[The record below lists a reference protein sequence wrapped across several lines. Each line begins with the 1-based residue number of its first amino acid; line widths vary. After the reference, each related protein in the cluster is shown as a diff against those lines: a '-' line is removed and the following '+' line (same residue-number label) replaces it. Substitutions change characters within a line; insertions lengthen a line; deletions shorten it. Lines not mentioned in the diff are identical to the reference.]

1 MKFFILSI
9 LLLAGLS
16 LSAQRKRDFV
26 RTVHFSIA
34 PALGSNGFHPG
45 GYTNYFSLHVT
56 SGYAAASYLLEIA
69 GISNLNVNET
79 RGLQFA
85 GLTNIT
91 GANAF
96 AGMSAKEVDK
106 LVREGFEP
114 NLSGIQVSGIT
125 NVVLNNVFG
134 AQFTGGVNVAGGALQ
149 GLQISGVGN
158 MVTKYT
164 FGIQLGGVFNMS
176 VASMD
181 GLQLS
186 SLYNMTKNELFGVQL
201 SAFNVAGVIHGKN
214 SYENNDPTGVQIG
227 LINRSRVMNGFQ
239 IGMINIGKTVQG
251 TQIGLINF
259 YSGGKTPQTRD
270 GTSIGL
276 VNIGSTG
283 YFAVYTSE
291 LFTANVE
298 VATGTNKNRRMSGE
312 NTTREIVNALIY
324 GKNPGGGNEWMIGY
338 GLRKKYLNR
347 SSAPGFGHIRFLMF
361 GVDAL
366 HYNHSSSLTRE
377 LSLIARPNV
386 SAGSR
391 FHPKNRNF
399 FFFATLAYNVYFT
412 DTGRGVRTLFI
423 DTSDEEG
430 DGLLHWP
437 GFSAGVLVR

>member
-9 LLLAGLS
+9 VLLSGLS

-26 RTVHFSIA
+26 RTVHLSIA
-34 PALGSNGFHPG
+34 PALGTNGFHPG
-45 GYTNYFSLHVT
+45 GYANYFSLHLT
-56 SGYAAASYLLEIA
+56 SGYASASYLLEIA
-69 GISNLNVNET
+69 GISNLNVAET

-85 GLTNIT
+85 GLANIT

-96 AGMSAKEVDK
+96 AGMSPKEVDK
-106 LVREGFEP
+106 LVRDGFEP
-114 NLSGIQVSGIT
+114 NLSGIQVSGLT

-134 AQFTGGVNVAGGALQ
+134 AQLTGGVNVAGGAMQ
-149 GLQISGVGN
+149 GLQISGIGN
-158 MVTKYT
+158 MVTKYS
-164 FGIQLGGVFNMS
+164 FGIQIAGVFNMS
-176 VASMD
+176 VGSMD

-201 SAFNVAGVIHGKN
+201 SAFNTAGVIHGKN
-214 SYENNDPTGVQIG
+214 SYENQDPTGLQIG

-239 IGMINIGKTVQG
+239 IGLINIGKTVQG
-251 TQIGLINF
+251 TQIGLINV
-259 YSGGKTPQTRD
+259 YRGGKTPQTRD

-283 YFAVYTSE
+283 YFAVYASE

-312 NTTREIVNALIY
+312 NATREIINALIY
-324 GKNPGGGNEWMIGY
+324 GKSPGGGNEWIIGY

-361 GVDAL
+361 GLDAL

-377 LSLIARPNV
+377 LSLIARPNI
-386 SAGSR
+386 SAGTR

-399 FFFATLAYNVYFT
+399 FFFGALAYNLYFT
-412 DTGRGVRTLFI
+412 DTARGVRTMFA
-423 DTSDEEG
+423 DTTDEDSDNF
-430 DGLLHWP
+430 LHWP

>member
-16 LSAQRKRDFV
+16 LSAQRKRDFI
-26 RTVHFSIA
+26 RTAHFSIA

-45 GYTNYFSLHVT
+45 GYSNYFSIHLT
-56 SGYAAASYLLEIA
+56 SGYASASYLFEIA
-69 GISNLNVNET
+69 GISNLNVTET
-79 RGLQFA
+79 RGLQVA
-85 GLTNIT
+85 GITNIT

-96 AGMSAKEVDK
+96 AGMSPKEIDK

-114 NLSGIQVSGIT
+114 NLSGIQISGLT

-149 GLQISGVGN
+149 GVQVGGIGN

-164 FGIQLGGVFNMS
+164 FGIQLAGVFNMS

-186 SLYNMTKNELFGVQL
+186 SLYNMTKNELFGVQVA
-201 SAFNVAGVIHGKN
+201 AFNSAGVMHGRN
-214 SYENNDPTGVQIG
+214 SYENNDPTGLQIG
-227 LINRSRVMNGFQ
+227 LVNRSRVMNGFQ
-239 IGMINIGKTVQG
+239 IGLINIGKTVQG

-298 VATGTNKNRRMSGE
+298 IATGTNKNRRMSGE
-312 NTTREIVNALIY
+312 NTTREIINALIY
-324 GKNPGGGNEWMIGY
+324 GKSPGDDEWTIGY

-347 SSAPGFGHIRFLMF
+347 STAPGYGHIRFLMF

-366 HYNHSSSLTRE
+366 HYNHTSSLTRE
-377 LSLIARPNV
+377 LSLIGRPNI

-391 FHPKNRNF
+391 FHPRNRNF
-399 FFFATLAYNVYFT
+399 FFFATLAYNFYFT
-412 DTGRGVRTLFI
+412 DTGQSVRTLF
-423 DTSDEEG
+423 SNSSKEEE
-430 DGLLHWP
+430 DGFTHWP